1 MQTKNNIDKRL
12 DPNPKLSKEL
22 KEIFKKEL
30 EESRTAK
37 KDVKE
42 LELDAMEDVLNT
54 LRSIHQ
60 EEAPDVPFDTWL
72 NSKDDSYLKRLTYAG
87 GGKVIQFPLDLTKY
101 RDIKPKEINLSGS
114 FSRDRTIDSLS
125 SDERA
130 LVNRLLRMSLGKED
144 K

>member
-1 MQTKNNIDKRL
+1 MLTKNNIDKRL
-12 DPNPKLSKEL
+12 DPNPKLSKEI

-30 EESRTAK
+30 EESKTAK

-42 LELDAMEDVLNT
+42 LELDALNDVLNT
-54 LRSIHQ
+54 LKSIH
-60 EEAPDVPFDTWL
+60 EKEAPDIPFDDWM
-72 NSKDDSYLKRLTYAG
+72 NSKDDSYFKRLTYAG

-114 FSRDRTIDSLS
+114 FSKDRTVDSLS

-130 LVNRLLRMSLGKED
+130 LVNRLLCMSLGKED